1 MRQLSQS
8 LAANLAVLDKMFGT
22 SADYYAKEITIY
34 HCRGSILLFDGMASL
49 DSLWEL
55 LLDAASRQAPPQ
67 QAGQRCTG
75 PQVFELI
82 LHGSAFP
89 AESEPVTDLADLIK
103 RMTAG
108 MAVLLLDG
116 CAKGIAFSVQGL
128 KFRSVDEP
136 SGEGNLRGSREGFAD
151 LLRVNLSLLRRLIRT
166 EALVMEVQQA
176 DCTMKTE
183 YAVCYCKDKAS
194 PAAVEQVKETLR
206 RAKPQL
212 LLDSS
217 YFLPWLF
224 PCRVRTASPVSYTER
239 PAVASAKLCE
249 GKIVVLV
256 NGSPSAMVLPT
267 LFGENFECLDDYA
280 QPAFFASFLRLLKYG
295 SFYLS
300 IFLPGVFVCLAVY
313 LPELLPPQLL
323 FKIEAAERATPFPLF
338 GEMVLVIL
346 LLEIIREAGLRMP
359 QTLGHSVSLVAALI
373 IGDAAIAT
381 GLLSTPV
388 ILIAAVASIAVF
400 VVPSLYEMAT
410 AFRFLVLLAA
420 GLAGPVGLV
429 CAALVVLLSL
439 AQVSALGVPY
449 CAPVRFP
456 QTALSPDGVTRRTY
470 RTLSAHPF
478 SIWQKRR

>member
-8 LAANLAVLDKMFGT
+8 LTANLAVLDKMFGT

-166 EALVMEVQQA
+166 EHLVQEVAQA
-176 DCTMKTE
+176 DTEMQTE
-183 YAVCYCKDKAS
+183 YAICYCKNRADSAMVIRVRKAL
-194 PAAVEQVKETLR
+194 AA
-206 RAKPQL
+206 AKPEL

-217 YFLPWLF
+217 YFVPWLF
-224 PCRVRTASPVSYTER
+224 PARCRLFAPVSYTER

-410 AFRFLVLLAA
+410 AFRFLALLAA
-420 GLAGPVGLV
+420 GVAGPVGLV
-429 CAALVVLLSL
+429 CAALVVLLAL

>member
-176 DCTMKTE
+176 DCAMKTE

-194 PAAVEQVKETLR
+194 SAAVEQVKETLR

-429 CAALVVLLSL
+429 CAALVVLLAL

-449 CAPVRFP
+449 CAPVGFP